1 MIQRWAA
8 QTFFNWRLVIGAGA
22 VFLLTFVVGR
32 CGEPPAPIE
41 PSERVIRPFN
51 GKDLSGFTTWL
62 QQSGHADPQ
71 VDYSVQHGMIHIAG
85 KGMGYLATVDSYK
98 NYHFSI
104 EYKWGKR
111 ADGSKNVANS
121 GILLHAVGPDGNAKG
136 IWMASVEC
144 QLAQGCEGDLIVIR
158 GKGKDGEVIPVT
170 ITSDTVT
177 ASDGRTRWH
186 RGGQKTVYSD
196 RQFWWS
202 KHEIGFQE
210 LLDTR
215 GRDDVASPLGE
226 WTKVEC
232 ICEGSRIT
240 IKINGQT
247 VNQCY
252 DVYPT
257 AGKIL
262 LENEKN
268 EIYFRN
274 LEIRPLDR

>member
-1 MIQRWAA
+1 MP
-8 QTFFNWRLVIGAGA
+8 V
-22 VFLLTFVVGR
+22 
-32 CGEPPAPIE
+32 
-41 PSERVIRPFN
+41 
-51 GKDLSGFTTWL
+51 
-62 QQSGHADPQ
+62 
-71 VDYSVQHGMIHIAG
+71 
-85 KGMGYLATVDSYK
+85 
-98 NYHFSI
+98 
-104 EYKWGKR
+104 
-111 ADGSKNVANS
+111 
-121 GILLHAVGPDGNAKG
+121 
-136 IWMASVEC
+136 
-144 QLAQGCEGDLIVIR
+144 AQGCEGDLIVIR